1 MTRVAFRTGKEVSFM
16 VDKKKDKGK
25 KKDSILKKKEDRQR
39 DKGK

>member
-1 MTRVAFRTGKEVSFM
+1 MSFM